1 MKETMDPVPAEISDK
16 ENFANR
22 KLIRPTLP
30 RAENYNN
37 HNSSA
42 LPQERRERPERHE
55 RGDRMGGER
64 MGGERMGVDRMD
76 RGERGDRGERNDRLV
91 NDRPMNDRPMGGGMG
106 KKPAPPEQTNAENF
120 YYQKQMQSR
129 TPMVIVLR
137 DGEEV
142 RGIIE
147 WYDRNCIKV
156 NRENGDANLMIY
168 KPAIKYMFKEGEN
181 QR

>member
-1 MKETMDPVPAEISDK
+1 MKDIMDPVPADESAEK

-30 RAENYNN
+30 RVENHGN
-37 HNSSA
+37 HNPMPA
-42 LPQERRERPERHE
+42 QAQERRERPERH
-55 RGDRMGGER
+55 
-64 MGGERMGVDRMD
+64 D
-76 RGERGDRGERNDRLV
+76 RGERSDRGDRS
-91 NDRPMNDRPMGGGMG
+91 MGGGGGG
-106 KKPAPPEQTNAENF
+106 KKLAPPDQTNAENF
-120 YYQKQMQSR
+120 YYQKQMQAR

-142 RGIIE
+142 HGVIE

-156 NRENGDANLMIY
+156 NRESGEPNLMIY
-168 KPAIKYMFKEGEN
+168 KPAIKYMYKEGEN

>member
-1 MKETMDPVPAEISDK
+1 MKEIMDPVPAGVSEK
-16 ENFANR
+16 EPFANR

-30 RAENYNN
+30 RVDNHNN
-37 HNSSA
+37 HNSA
-42 LPQERRERPERHE
+42 PLQTAERRERPERHE
-55 RGDRMGGER
+55 RGE
-64 MGGERMGVDRMD
+64 RMD
-76 RGERGDRGERNDRLV
+76 RGDRGDRGDRLT
-91 NDRPMNDRPMGGGMG
+91 GGGAG
-106 KKPAPPEQTNAENF
+106 KKLAPPEQTNAENF

-156 NRENGDANLMIY
+156 NRENGAPNLMIY

>member
-1 MKETMDPVPAEISDK
+1 MKEIMVSVPAGGSAEK

-30 RAENYNN
+30 RVENHGN
-37 HNSSA
+37 HNA
-42 LPQERRERPERHE
+42 MPVQTQERRERPERH
-55 RGDRMGGER
+55 
-64 MGGERMGVDRMD
+64 D
-76 RGERGDRGERNDRLV
+76 RGERVDRGER
-91 NDRPMNDRPMGGGMG
+91 PMMGGGGG
-106 KKPAPPEQTNAENF
+106 KKPAPPETTNAENF

-142 RGIIE
+142 HGIIE

-156 NRENGDANLMIY
+156 NRDSGEPNLMIY
-168 KPAIKYMFKEGEN
+168 KPAIKYMYKEGEN

>member
-1 MKETMDPVPAEISDK
+1 MSPVPAGESAER

-30 RAENYNN
+30 RVENHGN
-37 HNSSA
+37 HNSS
-42 LPQERRERPERHE
+42 PMPVQERRERSERH
-55 RGDRMGGER
+55 
-64 MGGERMGVDRMD
+64 D
-76 RGERGDRGERNDRLV
+76 RGERTDRS
-91 NDRPMNDRPMGGGMG
+91 DRPMGAQGG
-106 KKPAPPEQTNAENF
+106 KKLAPPEQTNAENF

-156 NRENGDANLMIY
+156 NRENGEPNLMIY

-181 QR
+181 QK

>member
-1 MKETMDPVPAEISDK
+1 MKEITMDPVTSGESVDR

-30 RAENYNN
+30 RPENHGN
-37 HNSSA
+37 HNA
-42 LPQERRERPERHE
+42 APVQTQERRERPERHDRPE
-55 RGDRMGGER
+55 RMERGERPDRGDRAMSGPG
-64 MGGERMGVDRMD
+64 
-76 RGERGDRGERNDRLV
+76 
-91 NDRPMNDRPMGGGMG
+91 G
-106 KKPAPPEQTNAENF
+106 KKAAPPEQTNAENF

-142 RGIIE
+142 HGIIE

-156 NRENGDANLMIY
+156 NRESGEPNLMIY

-181 QR
+181 LK

>member
-1 MKETMDPVPAEISDK
+1 MKDIMDPIPAGQTSSEK

-30 RAENYNN
+30 RGENHGN
-37 HNSSA
+37 HSPVPA
-42 LPQERRERPERHE
+42 QAHGQERRERPERHD
-55 RGDRMGGER
+55 RGE
-64 MGGERMGVDRMD
+64 RMD
-76 RGERGDRGERNDRLV
+76 RGDRGDRS
-91 NDRPMNDRPMGGGMG
+91 MGGGGG
-106 KKPAPPEQTNAENF
+106 KKPAPPDQTNAENF

-129 TPMVIVLR
+129 TQIVIVLR

-142 RGIIE
+142 HGIIE

-156 NRENGDANLMIY
+156 NREDGEPNLMIY
-168 KPAIKYMFKEGEN
+168 KPAIKYMYKEGEN